1 MVHRR
6 RVKSWLVCQCEEDDL
21 NTVYAIAVKTD
32 SMKVVQIKCNNDLS
46 RFQLH
51 FIMNF
56 FLAESKLAHDPVIFP
71 ACSICHFVMNIIIW
85 LTGSTTKVNST
96 NCHIFSNAAKYLSA
110 KIYSHTV

>member
-1 MVHRR
+1 M
-6 RVKSWLVCQCEEDDL
+6 KSWLVCQCEKGDL

-56 FLAESKLAHDPVIFP
+56 FLAEPKLAHGPVIFP
-71 ACSICHFVMNIIIW
+71 ACSISHFVMNIIMAKI
-85 LTGSTTKVNST
+85 GSTAKVNST
-96 NCHIFSNAAKYLSA
+96 KCHIFSNPPKYLSA